1 MILRHKLLNS
11 RSYFVQ
17 LHQTLT
23 KLHPPSDPHPP
34 PLHQPLTLIP
44 TSQVV
49 EAHDAWKVITLKRDV
64 ATTHLYTHV

>member
-1 MILRHKLLNS
+1 MMLGHKLLNS
-11 RSYFVQ
+11 RSHFVP

-23 KLHPPSDPHPP
+23 ELHPPSDPQQPP
-34 PLHQPLTLIP
+34 FHQPLTLIP

-49 EAHDAWKVITLKRDV
+49 EAHDAWKVIALKRDV